1 MPNTRQPSSE
11 LLSLTGVGPK
21 VERALNRLG
30 LYSFRDLL
38 FHLPA
43 RYEDRT
49 TRVDIA
55 GLKPGIPQLLEGEI
69 ISQSVIPGRRMQA
82 VLTFEDITGAARIRL
97 FHFSRAY
104 LTTLKN
110 ADFVRIFGE
119 PRIHQGVTEFI
130 HPEIS
135 VFKGEPPPLD
145 DTLTPIYPTT
155 DGLSQPKLRDIIRQ
169 ALAKGPDFYA
179 LEELL
184 GAKHTKN
191 RPELWDALLALHQ
204 PAKGLP
210 ASPFVKRLAFEEL
223 LAHRLL
229 LLTRRDDYLRFQAIE
244 LKSMAGEA
252 RAALLQQLP
261 FNLTRAQEKVLCEID
276 HDLTHG
282 HPMLRLL
289 QGDVGS
295 GKTLVAALA
304 ALPVIE
310 AGFQVALMAPTEL
323 LSEQHAAQ
331 FSEWFRPIGISVG
344 WLTGSMKAQPR
355 RTMLEQLSNGT
366 CQIVI
371 GTHALFQDEIVF
383 KRLGLAII
391 DEQHRFGV
399 AQRLLLREKGQGLTP
414 HQLIMT
420 ATPIPR
426 TLAMTHFAD
435 LDVSTI
441 DELPPGRT
449 PVDTR
454 ILSQARA
461 PEITARL
468 DAQFDEGGQAY
479 WVCTLIEETE
489 QSVAEAAES
498 RTEKLRL
505 QLPHRRIGLVH
516 GRMTADDKSQVMTA
530 FADGEL
536 DLLVATTVIEVG
548 VNVPNAN
555 IMVIENPERLGLAQ
569 LHQLR
574 GRVGRGARISFCILL
589 AGDAVSQHSRD
600 RLNLLKDTNDGF
612 VLAEADLRLRGPGDV
627 TGTRQT
633 GELSFRV
640 ADLAEH
646 ADMLDEIAELAEI
659 IRLEHTDIR
668 EQLIERWI
676 GHEEHFAH
684 V

>member
-1 MPNTRQPSSE
+1 
-11 LLSLTGVGPK
+11 
-21 VERALNRLG
+21 
-30 LYSFRDLL
+30 
-38 FHLPA
+38 
-43 RYEDRT
+43 
-49 TRVDIA
+49 
-55 GLKPGIPQLLEGEI
+55 
-69 ISQSVIPGRRMQA
+69 
-82 VLTFEDITGAARIRL
+82 
-97 FHFSRAY
+97 
-104 LTTLKN
+104 
-110 ADFVRIFGE
+110 
-119 PRIHQGVTEFI
+119 
-130 HPEIS
+130 
-135 VFKGEPPPLD
+135 
-145 DTLTPIYPTT
+145 
-155 DGLSQPKLRDIIRQ
+155 
-169 ALAKGPDFYA
+169 
-179 LEELL
+179 
-184 GAKHTKN
+184 
-191 RPELWDALLALHQ
+191 
-204 PAKGLP
+204 
-210 ASPFVKRLAFEEL
+210 
-223 LAHRLL
+223 
-229 LLTRRDDYLRFQAIE
+229 
-244 LKSMAGEA
+244 MAGEE
-252 RAALLQQLP
+252 RAALLQRLP
-261 FNLTRAQEKVLCEID
+261 FDLTGAQQTVLNEID
-276 HDLTHG
+276 QDLSRG

-331 FSEWFRPIGISVG
+331 FSEWFQPLGISVG
-344 WLTGSMKAQPR
+344 WLTGSMKAHPR

-461 PEITARL
+461 SEITARL
-468 DAQFDEGGQAY
+468 DTQFAEGGQAY

-516 GRMTADDKSQVMTA
+516 GRMKADEKSQVMTA
-530 FADGEL
+530 FAAGEL

-574 GRVGRGARISFCILL
+574 GRVGRGARVSFCILL
-589 AGDAVSQHSRD
+589 AGDAISQQSRD

-640 ADLAEH
+640 ADLVGH

-659 IRLEHTDIR
+659 IRSEHTDIR
-668 EQLIERWI
+668 EQ
-676 GHEEHFAH
+676 
-684 V
+684 

>member
-1 MPNTRQPSSE
+1 MPNTRQPSE
-11 LLSLTGVGPK
+11 LQSLTGVGPK
-21 VERALNRLG
+21 VEEALNRLG
-30 LYSFRDLL
+30 LYSLRDLL

-55 GLKPGIPQLLEGEI
+55 GVRPGVPQLLEGEI
-69 ISQSVIPGRRMQA
+69 TSQSMVPGRRMQA
-82 VLTFEDITGAARIRL
+82 VLTFEDVTGAARIRL

-104 LTTLKN
+104 LATLRG
-110 ADFVRIFGE
+110 ADSVRIFGE
-119 PRIHQGVTEFI
+119 PRVNQGVTEFI

-145 DTLTPIYPTT
+145 DTLTPIYPST
-155 DGLSQPKLRDIIRQ
+155 DGLSQPKLRDTIRQ
-169 ALAKGPDFYA
+169 ALARGPDFYA

-184 GAKHTKN
+184 DAEHTRN
-191 RPELWDALLALHQ
+191 RPALWDALIALHQ
-204 PAKGLP
+204 PEKGLP
-210 ASPFVKRLAFEEL
+210 ASPFVERLAFEEL

-229 LLTRRDDYLRFQAIE
+229 LLTRRDDYVRFNAPRPR
-244 LKSMAGEA
+244 ATVCEA
-252 RAALLQQLP
+252 RQTLVDQLP
-261 FNLTRAQEKVLCEID
+261 FELTGAQRRVLDEIDQDLTR
-276 HDLTHG
+276 G

-304 ALPVIE
+304 ALPVIQS
-310 AGFQVALMAPTEL
+310 GFQVALMAPTEL

-331 FSEWFRPIGISVG
+331 FSEWFRPLGVSVG

-355 RTMLEQLSNGT
+355 RTMLEQLRNGS
-366 CQIVI
+366 CQIVV
-371 GTHALFQDEIVF
+371 GTHALFQEEIVF
-383 KRLGLAII
+383 ERLGLAII

-399 AQRLLLREKGQGLTP
+399 AQRLLLREKGQRLTP

-454 ILSQARA
+454 ILGQARA
-461 PEITARL
+461 SEITGRL

-498 RTEKLRL
+498 RTEKLKL

-516 GRMTADDKSQVMTA
+516 GRMKADDKSRVMAA
-530 FADGEL
+530 FAQGEL

-589 AGDAVSQHSRD
+589 AGDAISQQSRD

-646 ADMLDEIAELAEI
+646 ADLLDEIAGLAEM
-659 IRLEHTDIR
+659 IRTEHTDVR
-668 EQLIERWI
+668 AQLIERWI

>member
-1 MPNTRQPSSE
+1 MPNTGQPRSE

-21 VERALNRLG
+21 VEQALNRLG
-30 LYSFRDLL
+30 LYSLRDLL

-55 GLKPGIPQLLEGEI
+55 GLKPGVPQLLEGVI
-69 ISQSVIPGRRMQA
+69 TSQSVIPGRRMQA
-82 VLTFEDITGAARIRL
+82 VLTFEDISGAARIRL

-110 ADFVRIFGE
+110 ADSVRIFGE

-130 HPEIS
+130 HPEIA
-135 VFKGEPPPLD
+135 VFKGDPPPLD
-145 DTLTPIYPTT
+145 DTLTPIYPMT
-155 DGLSQPKLRDIIRQ
+155 DGLSQPKLREIIRQ

-184 GAKHTKN
+184 GTPHTSH
-191 RPELWDALLALHQ
+191 RPTLWDALIALHQ
-204 PAKGLP
+204 PTKGLP
-210 ASPFVKRLAFEEL
+210 PSPFIERLAFEEL

-229 LLTRRDDYLRFQAIE
+229 LLTRRDDYVRFQAPQ
-244 LKSMAGEA
+244 LKTMAMET
-252 RAALLQQLP
+252 RTVLLEQLP
-261 FNLTRAQEKVLCEID
+261 FQLTLAQQRVLNEID
-276 HDLTHG
+276 QDLTHG

-295 GKTLVAALA
+295 GKTLVAALV
-304 ALPVIE
+304 ALPMIQ

-323 LSEQHAAQ
+323 LSEQHAVQ
-331 FSEWFRPIGISVG
+331 FSEWFRPLGIAVG

-355 RTMLEQLSNGT
+355 RTMLEQLKNGT
-366 CQIVI
+366 CQMVI

-383 KRLGLAII
+383 KHLGLAII

-399 AQRLLLREKGQGLTP
+399 AQRLLLREKGQSLTP

-449 PVDTR
+449 PVETR

-461 PEITARL
+461 SEITERL
-468 DAQFDEGGQAY
+468 DAQFDEDGQAY

-498 RTEKLRL
+498 RTEKLRH

-516 GRMTADDKSQVMTA
+516 GRMKADEKSHVMAA
-530 FADGEL
+530 FADGNL

-574 GRVGRGARISFCILL
+574 GRVGRGARVSFCILL
-589 AGDAVSQHSRD
+589 AGDAISQQSRD
-600 RLNLLKDTNDGF
+600 RLNLVKDTNDGF

-646 ADMLDEIAELAEI
+646 ADMLDEIAELAEV

>member
-1 MPNTRQPSSE
+1 MPNTGQPRSE

-21 VERALNRLG
+21 VEQALNRLG
-30 LYSFRDLL
+30 LYSLRDLL

-55 GLKPGIPQLLEGEI
+55 GLKPGVPQLLEGVI
-69 ISQSVIPGRRMQA
+69 TSQSVIPGRRMQA
-82 VLTFEDITGAARIRL
+82 VLTFEDISGAARIRL

-110 ADFVRIFGE
+110 ADSVRIFGE

-130 HPEIS
+130 HPEIA
-135 VFKGEPPPLD
+135 VFKGDPPPLD
-145 DTLTPIYPTT
+145 DTLTPIYPMT
-155 DGLSQPKLRDIIRQ
+155 DGLSQPKLREIIRQ

-184 GAKHTKN
+184 GTPHTSH
-191 RPELWDALLALHQ
+191 RPTLWDALIALHQ
-204 PAKGLP
+204 PTKGLP
-210 ASPFVKRLAFEEL
+210 PSPFIERLAFEEL

-229 LLTRRDDYLRFQAIE
+229 LLTRRDDYVRFQAPQ
-244 LKSMAGEA
+244 LKTMAMET
-252 RAALLQQLP
+252 RTVLLEQLP
-261 FNLTRAQEKVLCEID
+261 FQLTLAQQRVLNEID
-276 HDLTHG
+276 QDLTHG

-295 GKTLVAALA
+295 GKTLVAALV
-304 ALPVIE
+304 ALPMIQ

-323 LSEQHAAQ
+323 LSEQHAVQ
-331 FSEWFRPIGISVG
+331 FSEWFRPLGIAVG

-355 RTMLEQLSNGT
+355 RTMLEQLKNGN
-366 CQIVI
+366 CQMVI

-383 KRLGLAII
+383 KHLGLAII

-399 AQRLLLREKGQGLTP
+399 AQRLLLREKGQSLTP

-449 PVDTR
+449 PVETR

-461 PEITARL
+461 SEITERL
-468 DAQFDEGGQAY
+468 DAQFDEDGQAY

-498 RTEKLRL
+498 RTEKLRH

-516 GRMTADDKSQVMTA
+516 GRMKADEKSHVMAA
-530 FADGEL
+530 FADGNL

-574 GRVGRGARISFCILL
+574 GRVGRGARVSFCILL
-589 AGDAVSQHSRD
+589 AGDAISQQSRD
-600 RLNLLKDTNDGF
+600 RLNLVKDTNDGF

-646 ADMLDEIAELAEI
+646 ADLLDEIAELAEV

-668 EQLIERWI
+668 QQLIERWI
-676 GHEEHFAH
+676 GYEEHFAH